1 MPASVIIASM
11 PSSRVPGSR
20 VPGSRVSSSRV
31 IIRMVVESSLEI
43 AHQQGADQTNHC
55 EYGTETDQLSRKT
68 TQAAIFS
75 TEINGVLVSHLAH
88 LPCLGWVPF
97 PCWGSEPDSSLPAGF
112 SIASSR
118 CCSFAG
124 ISATSTDWLNW
135 IAFT

>member
-1 MPASVIIASM
+1 
-11 PSSRVPGSR
+11 
-20 VPGSRVSSSRV
+20 
-31 IIRMVVESSLEI
+31 MVVESSLEI

-55 EYGTETDQLSRKT
+55 EYCTETDQLSRKT